1 MSIVI
6 DKWINEF
13 IAGNPSKWDIS
24 KFNSASDFVIIAQEF
39 ATLEGK
45 FKSLIP

>member
-1 MSIVI
+1 M
-6 DKWINEF
+6 NLLQETLQN
-13 IAGNPSKWDIS
+13 GLYL
-24 KFNSASDFVIIAQEF
+24 KFNSASDLVIIAQEF